1 MTPVADSQRGKPRRR
16 LWRAVRWIGA
26 GLVVLII
33 ALAMGGFLWNTLAT
47 RYYRD
52 KYPAPGKM
60 YAVNGYTMHMYCTGS
75 GSPTLILDS
84 GLGDD
89 WTVWEKV
96 RPTLSKTTQVCS
108 YDRSGLGWTDEIST
122 DHDANTLADQL
133 HALLQ
138 QAGIQK
144 PVILMGHSMAG
155 VYDRAY
161 AARYPNDVAAL
172 IFVDASTPDM
182 LKGIPKEFLTPPNYM
197 LMRWENILGVARA
210 MGECSEITP
219 GLEFERGQIYA
230 NNCKASVV
238 DTTIAEMKD
247 MDRSFDETRP
257 TGSFG
262 SLPILVFS
270 EDSDN
275 LAKQDPGP
283 PFTPALM
290 KKAADEWEIQQETL
304 KHLSSNDRRIIA
316 KGSGHFIEVDRAD
329 LVNQQ
334 VPVFIQQVRT
344 GTTSPDNGTTKI
356 E

>member
-1 MTPVADSQRGKPRRR
+1 VTDSKQGKPTRR
-16 LWRAVRWIGA
+16 LWRVARWIGA
-26 GLVVLII
+26 GLAILIV
-33 ALAMGGFLWNTLAT
+33 ALAIGGFLWNTLAT
-47 RYYRD
+47 HYYRS
-52 KYPAPGKM
+52 KYPASGKM
-60 YAVNGYTMHMYCTGS
+60 YVVNGYPMHMYCTGS

-89 WTVWEKV
+89 WTVWAKV
-96 RPTLSKTTQVCS
+96 QSALSKTTQVCS
-108 YDRSGLGWTDEIST
+108 YDRSGLGWTDEMSP

-138 QAGIQK
+138 QANIQK

-161 AARYPNDVAAL
+161 AMRYPNDVAAL

-182 LKGIPKEFLTPPNYM
+182 LKHIPKEFLTPPNYM

-238 DTTIAEMKD
+238 DTNIAEMKD
-247 MDRSFDETRP
+247 MERSFGETR
-257 TGSFG
+257 TTDSFG
-262 SLPILVFS
+262 SLPVLVFS

-290 KKAADEWEIQQETL
+290 KQAADDWEIQQEGL

-316 KGSGHFIEVDRAD
+316 KGSGHFIQVDRAD
-329 LVNQQ
+329 LVKRE
-334 VPVFIQQVRT
+334 VPVFIEQVRSAT
-344 GTTSPDNGTTKI
+344 VSPDNGTTKA